1 MRTRVPTLR
10 HQDLAGDWASPA
22 PRGSVSI
29 SAEGGA
35 RPNSLPRAA
44 LRCRI
49 LPPGAPP
56 SRPSRST
63 QRTPLCLPSATC
75 LGWTSIPFL
84 FYPGTAAATDG
95 GKEGAADPRP
105 LHGQA
110 GRRRRRCAGVKAVT
124 ESANPT
130 ASLRL
135 ARPGLAPELVQ
146 SRLCEPAGRVGKFA
160 LRMANRH
167 DYKSMKN
174 HVRAL
179 KSPHG
184 FLSRSGCMCLCACM

>member
-1 MRTRVPTLR
+1 MT
-10 HQDLAGDWASPA
+10 G
-22 PRGSVSI
+22 
-29 SAEGGA
+29 
-35 RPNSLPRAA
+35 RA
-44 LRCRI
+44 
-49 LPPGAPP
+49 LPPEVPSPSLQREGLGRTPSLGQLYAVVFCSLGLPP

-63 QRTPLCLPSATC
+63 QQTPLCLPSATC

-110 GRRRRRCAGVKAVT
+110 GRRHRCCCAGVKVVT

-184 FLSRSGCMCLCACM
+184 FLSRSGCTCVCACM